1 MTLPIGDEKT
11 QQAIAEVQARITA
24 AYPNATFH
32 IVHGDDPPGIYIDVY
47 TEAEDGFAVL
57 DLVSDRLVDLS
68 VDEGLQIYVVPL
80 PKAAP

>member
-1 MTLPIGDEKT
+1 MTIPIGDEKT
-11 QQAIAEVQARITA
+11 QRAIAEVQARITA
-24 AYPNATFH
+24 AYPDAAFQ
-32 IVHGDDPPGIYIDVY
+32 VAYGDDPSGIYIDVY

-80 PKAAP
+80 HKAAQ